1 MITDKMIQYYS
12 LLFFACSILGW
23 CIEVLCK
30 LIQFHRFI
38 NRGFL
43 VGPWCPI
50 YGFGAVFISLLLSR
64 HAEDPLAVFG
74 LAILICGILEY
85 SASYMLEKIFHA
97 RWWDYSTKK
106 FNLNGRVCA
115 DTLLP
120 FGLLGL
126 LLVYAITP
134 VMFSCFDLLSETMIQ
149 IICLSLSLLF
159 LADITISTTTLVKI
173 RVHAGKLD
181 GDSTEK
187 ITNEVRSVLAEKSA
201 LVRRMMRAFPE
212 ARLYNGKIIM
222 IMRERRLQLRKEIK
236 QAKKKTKQ
244 RIQMTER

>member
-1 MITDKMIQYYS
+1 
-12 LLFFACSILGW
+12 
-23 CIEVLCK
+23 
-30 LIQFHRFI
+30 
-38 NRGFL
+38 

-159 LADITISTTTLVKI
+159 LVDITISTTTLVKI

>member
-1 MITDKMIQYYS
+1 M
-12 LLFFACSILGW
+12 
-23 CIEVLCK
+23 
-30 LIQFHRFI
+30 
-38 NRGFL
+38 
-43 VGPWCPI
+43 GPWCPI

-173 RVHAGKLD
+173 RVHAGKLN

-187 ITNEVRSVLAEKSA
+187 ITNEVRSVLVEKSA
-201 LVRRMMRAFPE
+201 LVRRIMRAFPE

>member
-1 MITDKMIQYYS
+1 MM
-12 LLFFACSILGW
+12 
-23 CIEVLCK
+23 
-30 LIQFHRFI
+30 
-38 NRGFL
+38 
-43 VGPWCPI
+43 
-50 YGFGAVFISLLLSR
+50 
-64 HAEDPLAVFG
+64 
-74 LAILICGILEY
+74 
-85 SASYMLEKIFHA
+85 EKIFHA

-115 DTLLP
+115 GTLLP

-159 LADITISTTTLVKI
+159 LVDITISTTTLVKI
-173 RVHAGKLD
+173 RVHAGKLN

-201 LVRRMMRAFPE
+201 LVRRIMRAFPE

>member
-1 MITDKMIQYYS
+1 M
-12 LLFFACSILGW
+12 
-23 CIEVLCK
+23 
-30 LIQFHRFI
+30 
-38 NRGFL
+38 
-43 VGPWCPI
+43 GPWCPI

-173 RVHAGKLD
+173 RVHAGKLN

-236 QAKKKTKQ
+236 QAKNKTKQ

>member
-1 MITDKMIQYYS
+1 M
-12 LLFFACSILGW
+12 
-23 CIEVLCK
+23 
-30 LIQFHRFI
+30 
-38 NRGFL
+38 
-43 VGPWCPI
+43 GPWCPI

-173 RVHAGKLD
+173 RVHAGKLN

-244 RIQMTER
+244 RIQMV

>member
-1 MITDKMIQYYS
+1 M
-12 LLFFACSILGW
+12 
-23 CIEVLCK
+23 
-30 LIQFHRFI
+30 
-38 NRGFL
+38 
-43 VGPWCPI
+43 GPWCPI

-85 SASYMLEKIFHA
+85 STSYMMEKIFHA

-115 DTLLP
+115 GTLLP

-173 RVHAGKLD
+173 RVHAGKLN

-222 IMRERRLQLRKEIK
+222 IMRERCLQLRKEIK

>member
-1 MITDKMIQYYS
+1 M
-12 LLFFACSILGW
+12 
-23 CIEVLCK
+23 
-30 LIQFHRFI
+30 
-38 NRGFL
+38 
-43 VGPWCPI
+43 GPWCPI

-222 IMRERRLQLRKEIK
+222 IMREKRLQLRKEIK

>member
-1 MITDKMIQYYS
+1 M
-12 LLFFACSILGW
+12 
-23 CIEVLCK
+23 
-30 LIQFHRFI
+30 
-38 NRGFL
+38 
-43 VGPWCPI
+43 GPWCPI

-222 IMRERRLQLRKEIK
+222 IMREKRLQLRKD
-236 QAKKKTKQ
+236 
-244 RIQMTER
+244 M

>member
-30 LIQFHRFI
+30 LIEFHRFI

-85 SASYMLEKIFHA
+85 STSYMMEKIFHA

-115 DTLLP
+115 GTLLP

-173 RVHAGKLD
+173 RVHAGKLN

-244 RIQMTER
+244 RIQMV

>member
-1 MITDKMIQYYS
+1 M
-12 LLFFACSILGW
+12 
-23 CIEVLCK
+23 
-30 LIQFHRFI
+30 
-38 NRGFL
+38 
-43 VGPWCPI
+43 GPWCPI

-85 SASYMLEKIFHA
+85 SASYMMEKIFHA

>member
-1 MITDKMIQYYS
+1 M
-12 LLFFACSILGW
+12 
-23 CIEVLCK
+23 
-30 LIQFHRFI
+30 
-38 NRGFL
+38 
-43 VGPWCPI
+43 GPWCPI

-85 SASYMLEKIFHA
+85 STSYMMEKIFHA

-173 RVHAGKLD
+173 RVHAGKLN

-212 ARLYNGKIIM
+212 AKLYNGKIIM

-244 RIQMTER
+244 RIQMV

>member
-1 MITDKMIQYYS
+1 M
-12 LLFFACSILGW
+12 
-23 CIEVLCK
+23 
-30 LIQFHRFI
+30 
-38 NRGFL
+38 
-43 VGPWCPI
+43 GPWCPI

-115 DTLLP
+115 GTLLP

-159 LADITISTTTLVKI
+159 LVDITISTTTLVKI
-173 RVHAGKLD
+173 RVHAGKLN

-201 LVRRMMRAFPE
+201 LVRRIMRAFPE

>member
-159 LADITISTTTLVKI
+159 LADITISTTTL
-173 RVHAGKLD
+173 L
-181 GDSTEK
+181 
-187 ITNEVRSVLAEKSA
+187 
-201 LVRRMMRAFPE
+201 
-212 ARLYNGKIIM
+212 
-222 IMRERRLQLRKEIK
+222 
-236 QAKKKTKQ
+236 
-244 RIQMTER
+244 

>member
-1 MITDKMIQYYS
+1 M
-12 LLFFACSILGW
+12 
-23 CIEVLCK
+23 
-30 LIQFHRFI
+30 
-38 NRGFL
+38 
-43 VGPWCPI
+43 GPWCPI

-64 HAEDPLAVFG
+64 RAEDPLAVFG

-85 SASYMLEKIFHA
+85 STSYMMEKIFHA

-115 DTLLP
+115 GTLLP

>member
-1 MITDKMIQYYS
+1 M
-12 LLFFACSILGW
+12 
-23 CIEVLCK
+23 
-30 LIQFHRFI
+30 
-38 NRGFL
+38 
-43 VGPWCPI
+43 GPWCPI

-85 SASYMLEKIFHA
+85 STSYMMEKIFHA

-173 RVHAGKLD
+173 RVHAGKLN

-201 LVRRMMRAFPE
+201 LVRRIMRAFPE

-244 RIQMTER
+244 RIQMV

>member
-1 MITDKMIQYYS
+1 M
-12 LLFFACSILGW
+12 
-23 CIEVLCK
+23 
-30 LIQFHRFI
+30 
-38 NRGFL
+38 
-43 VGPWCPI
+43 GPWCPI

-85 SASYMLEKIFHA
+85 STSYMMEKIFHA

-115 DTLLP
+115 GTLLP

-134 VMFSCFDLLSETMIQ
+134 VMFSCFDLLSKTMIQ

-159 LADITISTTTLVKI
+159 LVDITISTTTLVKI

>member
-1 MITDKMIQYYS
+1 MWEKQPTTYDESIPRSQVVQWEDYHDYEGKALTAPEGIQTS
-12 LLFFACSILGW
+12 KKENKA
-23 CIEVLCK
+23 K
-30 LIQFHRFI
+30 
-38 NRGFL
+38 N
-43 VGPWCPI
+43 
-50 YGFGAVFISLLLSR
+50 
-64 HAEDPLAVFG
+64 
-74 LAILICGILEY
+74 ILEY

-173 RVHAGKLD
+173 RVHAGKLN

-187 ITNEVRSVLAEKSA
+187 ITNEVRSVLAEESA

-212 ARLYNGKIIM
+212 ARIVLRVRDFHNGPWLAGYGPAFF
-222 IMRERRLQLRKEIK
+222 RRGDEPPDN
-236 QAKKKTKQ
+236 
-244 RIQMTER
+244 

>member
-1 MITDKMIQYYS
+1 M
-12 LLFFACSILGW
+12 
-23 CIEVLCK
+23 
-30 LIQFHRFI
+30 
-38 NRGFL
+38 
-43 VGPWCPI
+43 GPWCPI

-159 LADITISTTTLVKI
+159 LVDITISTTTLVKI

-201 LVRRMMRAFPE
+201 LVRRIMRAFPE

>member
-1 MITDKMIQYYS
+1 M
-12 LLFFACSILGW
+12 
-23 CIEVLCK
+23 
-30 LIQFHRFI
+30 
-38 NRGFL
+38 
-43 VGPWCPI
+43 GPWCPI

-85 SASYMLEKIFHA
+85 STSYMMEKIFHA

-115 DTLLP
+115 GTLLP

-173 RVHAGKLD
+173 RVHAGKLN

-222 IMRERRLQLRKEIK
+222 IMREKRLQLRKEIK

>member
-1 MITDKMIQYYS
+1 M
-12 LLFFACSILGW
+12 
-23 CIEVLCK
+23 
-30 LIQFHRFI
+30 
-38 NRGFL
+38 
-43 VGPWCPI
+43 GPWCPI

-173 RVHAGKLD
+173 RVHAGKLN

-201 LVRRMMRAFPE
+201 LVRRIMRAFPE

-222 IMRERRLQLRKEIK
+222 IMREKRLQLRKEIK

>member
-1 MITDKMIQYYS
+1 M
-12 LLFFACSILGW
+12 
-23 CIEVLCK
+23 
-30 LIQFHRFI
+30 
-38 NRGFL
+38 
-43 VGPWCPI
+43 GPWCPI

-173 RVHAGKLD
+173 RVHAGKLN

-201 LVRRMMRAFPE
+201 LVRRMMRACPE

>member
-1 MITDKMIQYYS
+1 M
-12 LLFFACSILGW
+12 
-23 CIEVLCK
+23 
-30 LIQFHRFI
+30 
-38 NRGFL
+38 
-43 VGPWCPI
+43 GPWCPI

-64 HAEDPLAVFG
+64 RAEDPLAVFG

-115 DTLLP
+115 GTLLP

-201 LVRRMMRAFPE
+201 LVRRIMRAFPE

>member
-1 MITDKMIQYYS
+1 M
-12 LLFFACSILGW
+12 
-23 CIEVLCK
+23 
-30 LIQFHRFI
+30 
-38 NRGFL
+38 
-43 VGPWCPI
+43 GPWCPI

-85 SASYMLEKIFHA
+85 STSYMMEKIFHA

-173 RVHAGKLD
+173 RVHAGKLN

-222 IMRERRLQLRKEIK
+222 IMREKRLQLRKEIK

>member
-1 MITDKMIQYYS
+1 M
-12 LLFFACSILGW
+12 
-23 CIEVLCK
+23 
-30 LIQFHRFI
+30 
-38 NRGFL
+38 
-43 VGPWCPI
+43 GPWCPI

-85 SASYMLEKIFHA
+85 STSYMMEKIFHA

-159 LADITISTTTLVKI
+159 LVDITISTTTLVKI
-173 RVHAGKLD
+173 RVHAGKLN

-201 LVRRMMRAFPE
+201 LVRRIMRAFPE

-222 IMRERRLQLRKEIK
+222 IMRERCLQLRKEIK

>member
-1 MITDKMIQYYS
+1 M
-12 LLFFACSILGW
+12 
-23 CIEVLCK
+23 
-30 LIQFHRFI
+30 
-38 NRGFL
+38 
-43 VGPWCPI
+43 
-50 YGFGAVFISLLLSR
+50 
-64 HAEDPLAVFG
+64 
-74 LAILICGILEY
+74 
-85 SASYMLEKIFHA
+85 EKIFHA

-134 VMFSCFDLLSETMIQ
+134 VMFSCFDLLSKTMIQ

-159 LADITISTTTLVKI
+159 LVDITISTTTLVKI

>member
-1 MITDKMIQYYS
+1 M
-12 LLFFACSILGW
+12 
-23 CIEVLCK
+23 
-30 LIQFHRFI
+30 
-38 NRGFL
+38 
-43 VGPWCPI
+43 GPWCPI

-134 VMFSCFDLLSETMIQ
+134 VMFSCFDLLSKTMIQ

-159 LADITISTTTLVKI
+159 LVDITISTTTLVKI

-244 RIQMTER
+244 RIQMV

>member
-64 HAEDPLAVFG
+64 RAEDPLAVFG

-85 SASYMLEKIFHA
+85 STSYMMEKIFHA

-115 DTLLP
+115 GTLLP

-173 RVHAGKLD
+173 RVHAGKLN

-187 ITNEVRSVLAEKSA
+187 ITNELPV
-201 LVRRMMRAFPE
+201 
-212 ARLYNGKIIM
+212 
-222 IMRERRLQLRKEIK
+222 
-236 QAKKKTKQ
+236 
-244 RIQMTER
+244 

>member
-1 MITDKMIQYYS
+1 M
-12 LLFFACSILGW
+12 
-23 CIEVLCK
+23 
-30 LIQFHRFI
+30 
-38 NRGFL
+38 
-43 VGPWCPI
+43 GPWCPI

-159 LADITISTTTLVKI
+159 LVDITISTTTLVKI

-222 IMRERRLQLRKEIK
+222 IMREKRLQLRKEIK

>member
-1 MITDKMIQYYS
+1 M
-12 LLFFACSILGW
+12 
-23 CIEVLCK
+23 
-30 LIQFHRFI
+30 
-38 NRGFL
+38 
-43 VGPWCPI
+43 GPWCPI

-187 ITNEVRSVLAEKSA
+187 ITNEVRSILAEKSA

>member
-1 MITDKMIQYYS
+1 M
-12 LLFFACSILGW
+12 
-23 CIEVLCK
+23 
-30 LIQFHRFI
+30 
-38 NRGFL
+38 
-43 VGPWCPI
+43 GPWCPI

-115 DTLLP
+115 GTLLP

-173 RVHAGKLD
+173 RVHAGKLN

-244 RIQMTER
+244 RIQMV

>member
-1 MITDKMIQYYS
+1 M
-12 LLFFACSILGW
+12 
-23 CIEVLCK
+23 
-30 LIQFHRFI
+30 
-38 NRGFL
+38 
-43 VGPWCPI
+43 GPWCPI

-74 LAILICGILEY
+74 LTILICGILEY

-159 LADITISTTTLVKI
+159 LVDITISTTTLVKI

>member
-1 MITDKMIQYYS
+1 M
-12 LLFFACSILGW
+12 
-23 CIEVLCK
+23 
-30 LIQFHRFI
+30 
-38 NRGFL
+38 
-43 VGPWCPI
+43 GPWCPI

-85 SASYMLEKIFHA
+85 SASYMLEKILHA

>member
-1 MITDKMIQYYS
+1 M
-12 LLFFACSILGW
+12 
-23 CIEVLCK
+23 
-30 LIQFHRFI
+30 
-38 NRGFL
+38 
-43 VGPWCPI
+43 GPWCPI

-149 IICLSLSLLF
+149 IFCLSLSLLF
-159 LADITISTTTLVKI
+159 LVDITISTTTLVKI
-173 RVHAGKLD
+173 RVHAGKLN

>member
-1 MITDKMIQYYS
+1 M
-12 LLFFACSILGW
+12 
-23 CIEVLCK
+23 
-30 LIQFHRFI
+30 
-38 NRGFL
+38 
-43 VGPWCPI
+43 GPWCPI

-85 SASYMLEKIFHA
+85 STSYMMEKIFHA

-134 VMFSCFDLLSETMIQ
+134 VMFSCFDLLSKTMIQ

-159 LADITISTTTLVKI
+159 LVDITISTTTLVKI

-244 RIQMTER
+244 RIQLTER

>member
-1 MITDKMIQYYS
+1 M
-12 LLFFACSILGW
+12 
-23 CIEVLCK
+23 
-30 LIQFHRFI
+30 
-38 NRGFL
+38 
-43 VGPWCPI
+43 GPWCPI

-85 SASYMLEKIFHA
+85 SGSYMLEKIFHA

>member
-1 MITDKMIQYYS
+1 M
-12 LLFFACSILGW
+12 
-23 CIEVLCK
+23 
-30 LIQFHRFI
+30 
-38 NRGFL
+38 
-43 VGPWCPI
+43 GPWCPI

-173 RVHAGKLD
+173 RVHAGKLN

-244 RIQMTER
+244 RIQIGDCLSL

>member
-1 MITDKMIQYYS
+1 M
-12 LLFFACSILGW
+12 
-23 CIEVLCK
+23 
-30 LIQFHRFI
+30 
-38 NRGFL
+38 
-43 VGPWCPI
+43 GPWCPI
-50 YGFGAVFISLLLSR
+50 YGFGAVSISLLLSR